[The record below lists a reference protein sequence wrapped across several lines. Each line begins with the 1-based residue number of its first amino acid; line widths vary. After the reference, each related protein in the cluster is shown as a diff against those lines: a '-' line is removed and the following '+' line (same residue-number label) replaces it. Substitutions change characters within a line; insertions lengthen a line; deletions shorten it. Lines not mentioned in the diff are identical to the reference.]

1 MLNEKKVKKMI
12 QIPVMGPWGP
22 MASLDFILYVGLF
35 IPQNSFKKQASG
47 IVPTKK
53 KRISRLL
60 SEV

>member
-1 MLNEKKVKKMI
+1 MI
-12 QIPVMGPWGP
+12 QIPVMGLGPWVR